1 MAFLGP
7 FAHDIGAHGIA
18 YYART
23 LGSEAIARQD
33 PSRDPA
39 PHAHGLW
46 ILVGG
51 DPTRVDA
58 ETVFA
63 AAQASDPLAADI
75 IERAITTPARAIAIL
90 ALVLNPELVVIGGA
104 VAKAGNVL
112 LEPLA
117 RHLEQLT
124 RLPPRLEAST
134 LAERGVL
141 VGAVRHA
148 LDHVEPRLLDG
159 LGQVA

>member
-1 MAFLGP
+1 
-7 FAHDIGAHGIA
+7 
-18 YYART
+18 
-23 LGSEAIARQD
+23 
-33 PSRDPA
+33 
-39 PHAHGLW
+39 
-46 ILVGG
+46 
-51 DPTRVDA
+51 
-58 ETVFA
+58 
-63 AAQASDPLAADI
+63 
-75 IERAITTPARAIAIL
+75 
-90 ALVLNPELVVIGGA
+90 
-104 VAKAGNVL
+104 
-112 LEPLA
+112 LA